1 MSEQLEYTAAEL
13 MRLYREEKRH
23 RIGRR
28 YVLHPRFQ
36 NPKIWEHA
44 AELCIEVGAEPKEFI
59 QAAFD
64 GCKIKE
70 GPMPNLLSSKRS
82 MGRWWQEWSSAR
94 PVAGDTCGSHIAK
107 LSEMIA
113 GDEHWRLKAATA
125 EALQILQDPRESF
138 PDWFRVVVRPED
150 HRIWNEFGWV
160 AVKQLLQQPRLIN
173 ELREKQFDVDLI
185 LNHDDLPKP
194 PIWVEQLAESG
205 IDIEK
210 YEY

>member
-23 RIGRR
+23 KVGRR
-28 YVLHPRFQ
+28 YVLHERFR
-36 NPKIWEHA
+36 NPQIWEDA
-44 AELCIEVGAEPKEFI
+44 AGLCISFGAQPREFI

-70 GPMPNLLSSKRS
+70 GPMPNHLKSKGA
-82 MGRWWQEWSSAR
+82 MTRWWEDWSNAR
-94 PVAGDTCGSHIAK
+94 PAAGSSCDTYITK
-107 LSEMIA
+107 INEMFP
-113 GDEHWRLKAATA
+113 GPESWRLKVATS
-125 EALQILQDPRESF
+125 EALEVLRDSREAF
-138 PDWFRVVVRPED
+138 PDWFRVIVRPED
-150 HRIWNEFGWV
+150 HQIWNEFGWV
-160 AVKQLLQQPRLIN
+160 AVKQLLQQPRLVN

-194 PIWVEQLAESG
+194 PVWVEQLAESG
-205 IDIEK
+205 IDVEK